1 MPASS
6 APPLPLACAKCAAAA
21 TPRSL
26 LAAPRLP
33 QAIPPPLS
41 RDARRLGYLNPL
53 LYSIY
58 AKDPT
63 AFNDVLTGDN
73 SCTESACPCPANTGF
88 GAVAGWDAATGLG
101 TPNYEKIKA
110 AITAM
115 GI

>member
-1 MPASS
+1 MPAPS
-6 APPLPLACAKCAAAA
+6 APP
-21 TPRSL
+21 
-26 LAAPRLP
+26 
-33 QAIPPPLS
+33 PPPLARCS
-41 RDARRLGYLNPL
+41 PRHAYRKPPSPPPPFRDARRLGYLNPL

-110 AITAM
+110 TITAM